1 MRTRSDTT
9 TGIICLIAGIAVFS
23 VQDLILKKLSADY
36 PLHQAMV
43 LRSLTALPFLLL
55 IVWWFDGRLS
65 TITTPG
71 WPKMLARG
79 LLNFVAYTSYYLG
92 LAALPM
98 ATTIALFFTA
108 PLFITLSAALLFNEK
123 VSGPAAL
130 AVLAG
135 FAGVMLIVQP
145 GTEGL
150 GWAAILPIAGAAG
163 YALSMVI
170 ARPMGRTESAAAMAF
185 WGNIC
190 FLLCALVLS
199 VIYGNGQLA
208 LTADPSLAFLTRGWI
223 MPPLRDLALMASC
236 GVIAA
241 AGLTLLTHA
250 YRIAPSSSVAPFE
263 YSFMFWG
270 LLWGWLFWSDLP
282 DGTGW
287 LGIAV
292 IIGAGFYV
300 IRAEGAK
307 PPTPAPAQAPALVS
321 AEVERDMQAAE
332 APQDNPP
339 AFPQMEKAAPEG
351 AA

>member
-150 GWAAILPIAGAAG
+150 GGPAILPIAGAAG

-185 WGNIC
+185 WANI
-190 FLLCALVLS
+190 LS
-199 VIYGNGQLA
+199 LIH
-208 LTADPSLAFLTRGWI
+208 I
-223 MPPLRDLALMASC
+223 
-236 GVIAA
+236 
-241 AGLTLLTHA
+241 
-250 YRIAPSSSVAPFE
+250 
-263 YSFMFWG
+263 
-270 LLWGWLFWSDLP
+270 
-282 DGTGW
+282 
-287 LGIAV
+287 
-292 IIGAGFYV
+292 
-300 IRAEGAK
+300 
-307 PPTPAPAQAPALVS
+307 
-321 AEVERDMQAAE
+321 
-332 APQDNPP
+332 
-339 AFPQMEKAAPEG
+339 
-351 AA
+351 